1 MKFVVDTGAAITLA
15 CSLYFKSIRENYE
28 LIITNA
34 IEQELLQFAEYSD
47 ILGLKAQE
55 VLRLNF
61 PKKMPK
67 VLLSL
72 NLEKGEIEVFSLAH
86 EEKLTALTDDAHAAR
101 VVREKMKV
109 SVKPSFYVLL
119 LLYKKKKITKE
130 ELLKDINSILIS
142 RNWLTGSLWDYA
154 KKEIE
159 KL

>member
-15 CSLYFKSIRENYE
+15 CSLHFKEILADHEFT
-28 LIITNA
+28 ITNA
-34 IEQELLQFAEYSD
+34 IEQELTQFAKYSD
-47 ILGLKAQE
+47 VLGLKAQE
-55 VLRLNF
+55 VLQLNF

-72 NLEKGEIEVFSLAH
+72 NLEKGEVEVFSLAH
-86 EEKLTALTDDAHAAR
+86 EDKLTALTDDAHAAR

-109 SVKPSFYVLL
+109 SIKPSFYVLL
-119 LLYKKKKITKE
+119 LLYKKKKLTKE
-130 ELLKDINSILIS
+130 ELLKDIDSILVR
-142 RNWLTGSLWDYA
+142 RNWLKGSLWNYA